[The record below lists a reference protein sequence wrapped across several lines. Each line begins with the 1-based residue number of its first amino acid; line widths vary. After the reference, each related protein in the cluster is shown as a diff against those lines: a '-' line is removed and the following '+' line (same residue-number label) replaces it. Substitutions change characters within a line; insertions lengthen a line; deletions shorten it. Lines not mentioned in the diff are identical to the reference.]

1 MKSLEKAFLEKIQF
15 TLEQTASLRAIGEC
29 RGRQELYFQQIPE
42 VLERMRQV
50 AVIESTESSNRLEG
64 IEAPYERIEAMVL
77 KNSEPKNRSEQ
88 EVAGYRD
95 ALALIHE
102 SFKFMDFTP
111 NVTLQLHA
119 MLYRY
124 LSQEGGRWKP
134 ADNEITETLPDG
146 TKKIRF
152 KAVSAVQTPIFMEE
166 LSKLYKE
173 AVTNDAKEPLVII
186 PLAILDFLCIHPF
199 RDGNGRTGR
208 LLTML
213 LLYHFDYQVAR
224 YISLERVI
232 EESKETYYEALN
244 ASSHGWHE
252 GKHNVMPWLNYFW
265 GMLIRAYKEFE
276 DRVATITPG
285 RGTKTEQVIQTIERK
300 IAPFAISDIE
310 DECQG
315 IGRDLIR
322 NVIRQLR
329 DDGKIISTGKGRGAK
344 WIVKKD

>member
-1 MKSLEKAFLEKIQF
+1 MKSLQKTFIEKIQF
-15 TLEQTASLRAIGEC
+15 TIEQSASLRALGEY
-29 RGRQELYFQQIPE
+29 RGRQELYYQQIPE

-50 AVIESTESSNRLEG
+50 AVIESSESSNRLEG
-64 IEAPYERIEAMVL
+64 IVAPYERIEAMVL

-102 SFKFMDFTP
+102 SYKHMDFTP
-111 NVTLQLHA
+111 NITLQLHA

-124 LSQEGGRWKP
+124 ISEDGGRWKP
-134 ADNEITETLPDG
+134 TDNEITETLPDG
-146 TKKIRF
+146 TKRIRF
-152 KAVSAVQTPIFMEE
+152 KAVSAVQTPMYMDE
-166 LSKLYKE
+166 LTKLYKE
-173 AVTNDAKEPLVII
+173 TITVEAREALVIV

-232 EESKETYYEALN
+232 EESKETYYEALH
-244 ASSHGWHE
+244 ASSQGWHE
-252 GKHNVMPWLNYFW
+252 GQHNVMPWLNYFW

-276 DRVATITPG
+276 DRVGTIKPG
-285 RGTKTEQVIQTIERK
+285 RGTKTEQIVQTIERK
-300 IAPFAISDIE
+300 IGPFAISDIE
-310 DECQG
+310 NDCQG

-322 NVIRQLR
+322 NVIRGLR
-329 DDGKIISTGKGRGAK
+329 DDGKIVSTGKGRAAK